1 MKDFAAVLNALRRPR
16 ILIRAARAG
25 VNDYRRDR
33 DLKRLL
39 RNARVAAPHQA
50 ISTLLAEETRLE
62 AIRTAGEA
70 SYSIQRHI
78 AVLTAI
84 IAEARS
90 LSLAPARPEALAA

>member
-1 MKDFAAVLNALRRPR
+1 MNDVATVLNALRRPR

-25 VNDYRRDR
+25 VSDYRRER

-39 RNARVAAPHQA
+39 RSVRPAAQQQTMG
-50 ISTLLAEETRLE
+50 TLLAEETRLE
-62 AIRTAGEA
+62 AIRAAGEA
-70 SYSIQRHI
+70 NYSIQRHI

-90 LSLAPARPEALAA
+90 MPAMASAAA